1 MKKGRLV
8 FAALLLA
15 ATSTFLVSGTL
26 PTASAGSGASV
37 ADGGHGKAVRIVTG
51 YGKQQM

>member
-26 PTASAGSGASV
+26 PVTGAGTGASMGQ
-37 ADGGHGKAVRIVTG
+37 DGHGRAVLVVRT
-51 YGKQQM
+51 YGKADM